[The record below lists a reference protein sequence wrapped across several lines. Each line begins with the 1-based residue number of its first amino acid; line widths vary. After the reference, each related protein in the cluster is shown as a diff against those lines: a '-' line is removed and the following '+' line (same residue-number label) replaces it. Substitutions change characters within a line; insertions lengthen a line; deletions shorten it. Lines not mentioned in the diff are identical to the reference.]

1 MIIFDEKQRVEDLL
15 DNGFKSNTALLD
27 FILLGKYLI
36 YKGYTGNDLKIELVK
51 ILSDKQEL
59 IPASYL
65 PTIIPKIV
73 RVAQSNP
80 LQENKIVNITKKEI
94 EIINQFSEK
103 ARRIAFVY
111 LVCYKFYEKEFL
123 IKPVETKRFAKL
135 TNLRN
140 NQLFILENELLKSGF
155 LKEKETRT
163 EIFYM
168 INLPENDDSEVV
180 ISISDYRELIL
191 YYEKYMGG
199 DIINCKECGRLV
211 KRNSNAQIYCKEC
224 KKKKDKDKV
233 IKFRNKI

>member
-111 LVCYKFYEKEFL
+111 LVCY
-123 IKPVETKRFAKL
+123 
-135 TNLRN
+135 
-140 NQLFILENELLKSGF
+140 NQLFMLENELLKSGF